1 MAMDKKILLM
11 YITNASGH
19 HSATLA
25 IEKAIKSFTPHPEV
39 LNMNGFS
46 YSHPIMEKVT
56 HAVYMSVIKKAPRI
70 WESIYDNPKFAS
82 KVSNAKEAIHK
93 RSRYKIK
100 HLVESEN
107 CKVVIC
113 TQAFPCGLVADYKK
127 HCQADI
133 KLIAVVTDF
142 IPHSYWVYDEVD
154 FYIVGSEDAK
164 DFLLNKGVG
173 IEKIMQ
179 FGIPIDPK
187 FSFLLDKKEIAME
200 LRISLDRPVILIM
213 GGGRGLGP
221 IKQMIGE
228 LNNLDFNAHLL
239 VVAGIN
245 NRLVN
250 FLKKVKTKH
259 LIHAYGY
266 IDYIEKLMTISDILV
281 TKPGGVTTA
290 EALAKNL
297 PMLIVNPLPGQE
309 QNNTNFLIRQ
319 GVVQKADN
327 VNDAVNKL
335 NSILKNNSTFEDF
348 KKKITKVSMSSS
360 SIKIAELA
368 LSLC

>member
-1 MAMDKKILLM
+1 MAMDKRILLM

-25 IEKAIKSFTPHPEV
+25 IEKAIKSFSPHPEV

-56 HAVYMSVIKKAPRI
+56 HAVYMSVIKRAPRI
-70 WESIYDNPKFAS
+70 WDSIYDNPKFAS
-82 KVSNAKEAIHK
+82 KVSSMKDTIHK
-93 RSRYKIK
+93 RSRGKIK
-100 HLVESEN
+100 HLVESRN

-113 TQAFPCGLVADYKK
+113 SQAFPCGLVADYKR
-127 HCQADI
+127 HCQTDI

-142 IPHSYWVYDEVD
+142 IPHSYWVYEEVD
-154 FYIVGSEDAK
+154 YYIVGSDDAK
-164 DFLLNKGVG
+164 NFLLNKGVSL
-173 IEKIMQ
+173 EKIKQ
-179 FGIPIDPK
+179 LGIPIDPK
-187 FSFLLDKKEIAME
+187 FTYALDKKAIAEE
-200 LRISLDRPVILIM
+200 LGISLDRPVILIM

-221 IKQMIGE
+221 IKQMIKRLDK
-228 LNNLDFNAHLL
+228 LNFDAHIL

-245 NRLVN
+245 KKLVN
-250 FLKKVKTKH
+250 FLNKIKTKH
-259 LIHAYGY
+259 LIHSYGY
-266 IDYIEKLMTISDILV
+266 IEYIDKLMTISDILV

-309 QNNTNFLIRQ
+309 QNNTNFLLKI
-319 GVVQKADN
+319 GVVEKADS
-327 VNDAVNKL
+327 VNDAVDKL
-335 NSILKNNSTFEDF
+335 NMLLSNNASLEELK
-348 KKKITKVSMSSS
+348 KRITTISMPSS
-360 SIKIAELA
+360 SIKIAELV